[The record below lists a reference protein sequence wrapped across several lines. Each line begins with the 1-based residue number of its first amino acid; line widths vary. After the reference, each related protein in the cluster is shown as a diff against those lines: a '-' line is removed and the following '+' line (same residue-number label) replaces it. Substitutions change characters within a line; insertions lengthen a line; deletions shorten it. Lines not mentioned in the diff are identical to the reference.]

1 MHGGCERKKMKQTR
15 KHIGMAVVAMLLAQS
30 LQAAENLPNLV
41 VTADRLAQDQA
52 SVSADV
58 TVITQQDIQQS
69 QATSVA
75 DLLRSQVGLD
85 VSASGGPGKATSV
98 FIRGASS
105 GQTLVLI
112 DGVRVGSATLGQFDW
127 GNLSTAGIE
136 RIEIVRGA
144 QSSLYGADAM
154 GGVIQLFTR
163 QGTKGTQVHVHGELG
178 SLASS
183 KEGMDISGMSESG
196 VSYAMSA
203 EGLRTQGVSV
213 AAKGTEKDGFRSA
226 TLSGRVGIPVG
237 QGKLELIGR
246 YVDAKTGLDGFGPAD
261 TLNYT
266 SNTKQTVASGKFT
279 YPINDMLET
288 SLQLSRSTDESIGR
302 DPAGGTNNS
311 DYTTRIDQL
320 TWQNH
325 IDMDAFSVLFGV
337 DMHKDSGLSG
347 SAKLD
352 KSMRQTA
359 GFASAAWS
367 AGMADINTSVR
378 YDRNSASQNKT
389 TYKFGG
395 ALRPIEGLKLTANYG
410 TGFKAPSINDLYTPD
425 SGNLKLKPET
435 SKGWDVGMAYE
446 WEQQDLKT
454 SVSATWFKQDF
465 KNLIAWAP
473 ISPGSFTWLP
483 SNVNAARTQG
493 LELAGSIHY
502 DIATLHANWTFLD
515 AKDSLT
521 GDVLSRRAK
530 DSGNVSLG
538 IDVAGLHAESSVHI
552 VGPRF
557 STTKNGKPMAGYHT
571 SALRTSYAVNDVL
584 SVNARI
590 ENLEDK
596 KYEEVKGY
604 GVLGRVWYA
613 GMSANF

>member
-1 MHGGCERKKMKQTR
+1 MKQTR
-15 KHIGMAVVAMLLAQS
+15 KYIGIAAVAMLLAES
-30 LQAAENLPNLV
+30 VQAAENLPGLV

-58 TVITQQDIQQS
+58 TVISQQDIEQS
-69 QATSVA
+69 QATNVA

-85 VSASGGPGKATSV
+85 VAASGGPGKSTSV
-98 FIRGASS
+98 FMRGASS

-112 DGVRVGSATLGQFDW
+112 DGVRVGSATVGAFDW

-178 SLASS
+178 SLSSS

-203 EGLRTQGVSV
+203 EGLRTQGVS
-213 AAKGTEKDGFRSA
+213 AAANGTEKDGFRST
-226 TLSGRVGIPVG
+226 TLSGRIGIPVG
-237 QGKLELIGR
+237 QGKLELIAR
-246 YVDAKTGLDGFGPAD
+246 NVDAKTGLDGGFPFGEV
-261 TLNYT
+261 LNFT

-288 SLQLSRSTDESIGR
+288 SLQLSRSSDEVIGR
-302 DPAGGTNNS
+302 DPAGGFNNS
-311 DYTTRIDQL
+311 DFTTRIDQL

-325 IDMDAFSVLFGV
+325 VDLNALSFLFGIDM
-337 DMHKDSGLSG
+337 HQDSGLSG

-352 KSMRQTA
+352 KSITQTA

-367 AGMADINTSVR
+367 ADMADINGSVR
-378 YDRNSASQNKT
+378 YDRNSVSQNKT

-410 TGFKAPSINDLYTPD
+410 TGFKAPSINDLYFPNDGFGTV
-425 SGNLKLKPET
+425 GNPNLKPET
-435 SKGWDVGMAYE
+435 SKGWDAGIAYE
-446 WEQQDLKT
+446 FTDDALKVGLSTVVFNQTFNDLIVWVFDPVT
-454 SVSATWFKQDF
+454 FGFSPL
-465 KNLIAWAP
+465 NL
-473 ISPGSFTWLP
+473 
-483 SNVNAARTQG
+483 NKARSKG
-493 LELAGSIHY
+493 VELAGHLTY
-502 DIATLHANWTFLD
+502 GPAFLRANWTFLD

-521 GDVLSRRAK
+521 GDLLPRRAK
-530 DSGNVSLG
+530 DAGNVSLG
-538 IDVAGLHAESSVHI
+538 VDVAGLHAESSIHI

-571 SALRTSYAVNDVL
+571 TALRTSYAFNDAW
-584 SVNARI
+584 SVNARV
-590 ENLEDK
+590 ENLENK
-596 KYEEVKGY
+596 KYEEVSGF

-613 GMSANF
+613 GMGANF